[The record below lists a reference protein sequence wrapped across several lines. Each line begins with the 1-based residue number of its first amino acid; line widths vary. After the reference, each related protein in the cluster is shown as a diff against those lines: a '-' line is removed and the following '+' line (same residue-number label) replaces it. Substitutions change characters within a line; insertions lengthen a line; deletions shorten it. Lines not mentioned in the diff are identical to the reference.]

1 MVEQPW
7 DIQGEAALYSRIDK
21 VHDRVRSVLT
31 GDEVVHLD
39 VAELRRRLARSP
51 GAARAEESDAGAEV
65 SGRPLTPASVLVPIV
80 AHAEALTVLFTQR
93 TAHLRNH
100 SGQVSFP
107 GGRAEPH
114 DPSPEVTALRETH
127 EEVGL
132 APERV
137 EVIGRLPDYC
147 TRTGY
152 CITPVVGVLRPPLE
166 LVPDER
172 EVEEVFEVPLSFL
185 LDARNHQRHSLV
197 WEGEMRWFFA
207 IPFGSRYIWGAT
219 AGMLVSLYRRLAAP
233 VA

>member
-1 MVEQPW
+1 L
-7 DIQGEAALYSRIDK
+7 I
-21 VHDRVRSVLT
+21 
-31 GDEVVHLD
+31 GDEVVQLD
-39 VAELRRRLARSP
+39 LAELRRRLTHGRLAE
-51 GAARAEESDAGAEV
+51 RAEESDPGAEQDRRV
-65 SGRPLTPASVLVPIV
+65 LTAASVLVPVV
-80 AHAEALTVLFTQR
+80 ARPDELTVLFTQR

-114 DPSPEVTALRETH
+114 DESREATALRETH
-127 EEVGL
+127 EEIGL

-152 CITPVVGVLRPPLE
+152 CITPVVGVLRPPLA

-185 LDARNHQRHSLV
+185 LDPRNHQRHSLV
-197 WEGEMRWFFA
+197 WEGETRWFFA

-219 AGMLVSLYRRLAAP
+219 AGMLVNFYRQLAAP
-233 VA
+233 PV